1 VERDALVLMK
11 GLPGG
16 AAKRRLFT
24 VKSAVIPPH
33 NYKLNAGEG
42 IHYYI
47 WSFVTWI
54 TLIAEDKAS

>member
-1 VERDALVLMK
+1 MK

-16 AAKRRLFT
+16 GCQAEAFHL
-24 VKSAVIPPH
+24 KSAAIPPH
-33 NYKLNAGEG
+33 NYKLNAFREG
-42 IHYYI
+42 VYCYI